1 MSRAKTPDRR
11 RPVASILIEKMEKS
25 PECAAVSVYATVAD
39 ERKPRSYYLWV
50 NVDAVTVVYEPDNRR
65 HLGRTYFG
73 RDDVTTTRE
82 LQKGYKRDGATLA
95 DLTRQ
100 ARALLTG

>member
-1 MSRAKTPDRR
+1 M
-11 RPVASILIEKMEKS
+11 ASILIEKMEKS
-25 PECAAVSVYATVAD
+25 DKANAVSVYATVAD

-50 NVDAVTVVYEPDNRR
+50 NVDAVTVVYEPANRR

-73 RDDVTTTRE
+73 RDDVTTARE
-82 LQKGYKRDGATLA
+82 LARGYKRDGATLA

-100 ARALLTG
+100 ARALLAG